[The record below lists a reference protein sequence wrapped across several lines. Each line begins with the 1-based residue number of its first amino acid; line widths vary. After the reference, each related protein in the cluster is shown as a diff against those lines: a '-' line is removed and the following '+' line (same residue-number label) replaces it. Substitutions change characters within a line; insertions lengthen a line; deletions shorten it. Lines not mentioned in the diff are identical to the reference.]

1 VERVIGGPRW
11 YRIGPAYYCRK
22 YMYVDLKNSDARPRI
37 VLLHDE
43 RRVIETREIASRG
56 YGFDRQGV

>member
-1 VERVIGGPRW
+1 
-11 YRIGPAYYCRK
+11 
-22 YMYVDLKNSDARPRI
+22 MYVDLKNSDARPRI